1 MLQDDERF
9 AVFVRE
15 KVRPDSVK
23 MCVMG
28 SEMAGKTTFVNS
40 LLQLNLPPI
49 DPKDRTAGI
58 EIHSVEIPGVGKG
71 TIWDFGAQSTFQGAH
86 GLFFR
91 PSNTMLVLVLCFR
104 KRTMM
109 TSEGLLL
116 QEGRYWCAFAKASL
130 RTSHKKSPIRLSLV
144 FNLIGVEEDG
154 GTEVSFQL
162 KRVALLLQEDFRNTF
177 TISNVIEIDC
187 SKSQS
192 DRMKDCREKL
202 KKLREELLEVVMQ
215 NLYNSCFFA

>member
-1 MLQDDERF
+1 
-9 AVFVRE
+9 
-15 KVRPDSVK
+15 

-40 LLQLNLPPI
+40 LLQLGLSPI

-71 TIWDFGAQSTFQGAH
+71 TTWDFGAQSTFQSAR

-104 KRTMM
+104 KGKTM
-109 TSEGLLL
+109 TSEIVLL

-130 RTSHKKSPIRLSLV
+130 RTSPSHLKSLIRLNLV
-144 FNLIGVEEDG
+144 FNLIGVEEDE

-162 KRVALLLQEDFRNTF
+162 KRVAETLQEEFRDTF
-177 TISNVIEIDC
+177 QISHVIEMDC

-192 DRMKDCREKL
+192 NRMNDCRVKL
-202 KKLREELLEVVMQ
+202 KKLREEMLEV
-215 NLYNSCFFA
+215 